1 MLIGPKGQWRMR
13 QTDIAIIGG
22 GLAGSSA
29 AAMLGRAGISTIL
42 IDLHRVYPPDFR
54 CEKIGGVQIDI
65 LRKMGLY
72 DAVKRASTLDG
83 HAWTA
88 RLGRMLDNKPSDQH
102 GILYDDLVNTMR
114 REIPAAVDFIEGKVT
129 SVSTS
134 SERQTIT
141 LSTGEEI
148 SARLVVLA
156 NGLNIGLR
164 DTLGVSREIVSP
176 CHSITI
182 GFNATPVGRDKFEF
196 PALTYFTENSA
207 SLVSYLS
214 LFPIGGKMRANLMVY
229 RQMDDPWLS
238 RMRHSPETTIHEVMP
253 NLRSLSGDFTV
264 EGPVKI
270 RPADLYV
277 THGHRQAGI
286 VLVGD
291 AFATSCPAA
300 GTGTYKVYTD
310 VERLC
315 NRYIP
320 QWLATRG
327 MSAAKTAQ
335 FYDDPEKRACDE
347 FSRSLAYSLRAMSI
361 DTGLIWHVRRW
372 MRFAVRFGLGAIRNI
387 RETLTTRRIANS

>member
-1 MLIGPKGQWRMR
+1 MR
-13 QTDIAIIGG
+13 RTDVAIVGG

-29 AAMLGRAGISTIL
+29 AAMLGRAGISAVL
-42 IDLHRVYPPDFR
+42 IDPHHIYPPDFR
-54 CEKIGGVQIDI
+54 CEKVGGVQIDI

-72 DAVKRASTLDG
+72 DAVKRASTIDG

-102 GILYDDLVNTMR
+102 GILYDDLVNTIR
-114 REIPAAVDFIEGKVT
+114 REIPASVEFIEGKAA
-129 SVSTS
+129 SVATS
-134 SERQTIT
+134 SERQTVT

-164 DTLGVSREIVSP
+164 DTLGITREIVSP
-176 CHSITI
+176 CHSITV
-182 GFNATPVGRDKFEF
+182 GFNVAPVGRDKFEF

-214 LFPIGGKMRANLMVY
+214 LFPIRDKMRANLMIY
-229 RQMDDPWLS
+229 RTMDDPWLS
-238 RMRHSPETTIHEVMP
+238 RMRHAPEAAIHDVMP
-253 NLRSLSGDFTV
+253 NLKSLSGEFTV

-277 THGHRQAGI
+277 TRGHRQAGI

-291 AFATSCPAA
+291 AFSTSCPAA

-310 VERLC
+310 IERLC
-315 NRYIP
+315 NAYIP
-320 QWLATRG
+320 LWLAIEG
-327 MSAAKTAQ
+327 MSAAKISQ

-347 FSRSLAYSLRAMSI
+347 FSRSQAYSLRAMSI

-372 MRFAVRFGLGAIRNI
+372 IRFAVRFGLGAVRNM
-387 RETLTTRRIANS
+387 RETLTARRIANS